1 MLLRLKLVIGNYIC
15 LTIRFVPCRLSVIEN
30 NDIGFI
36 FGLDN
41 MRSHRCNI
49 DLGRYSLNFPDA
61 GIEIKF
67 LSDGEI
73 MKIKQLREDE
83 EIMQDIDKTL

>member
-1 MLLRLKLVIGNYIC
+1 MCKL
-15 LTIRFVPCRLSVIEN
+15 TVIEN
-30 NDIGFI
+30 NSIGFI

-49 DLGRYSLNFPDA
+49 DLGRSAIIFPDA
-61 GIEIKF
+61 GIDIKF

-73 MKIKQLREDE
+73 KKIKELADE
-83 EIMQDIDKTL
+83 EEIEDVKALSKEDDVNMK